1 MRRKTIFMF
10 LYFGI
15 FFIVSIPLILN
26 IKINEVSNSI
36 TDLNSQILILEREKA
51 FLNIKHSETFS
62 ISNIE
67 KLFYLYTFPC
77 SILIKNWQT
86 ILYVFVLYGYFI
98 FLDNSFNLVSSSL
111 FSGSFLAF
119 SISFFNS
126 FL

>member
-67 KLFYLYTFPC
+67 KLSKLNSYIRLSISQKINELEVPYKFNEIETDKI
-77 SILIKNWQT
+77 SIL
-86 ILYVFVLYGYFI
+86 G
-98 FLDNSFNLVSSSL
+98 
-111 FSGSFLAF
+111 FSK
-119 SISFFNS
+119 
-126 FL
+126 

>member
-36 TDLNSQILILEREKA
+36 TDLNLEISNLERERA
-51 FLNIKHSETFS
+51 FLRIKHSETFS

-67 KLFYLYTFPC
+67 KLSKENSYIRLNISQKINELEVPYKFNEISSEKI
-77 SILIKNWQT
+77 SI
-86 ILYVFVLYGYFI
+86 FG
-98 FLDNSFNLVSSSL
+98 
-111 FSGSFLAF
+111 FSK
-119 SISFFNS
+119 
-126 FL
+126 